1 MNDRGLRG
9 SNLGAR
15 SLETD
20 EGITAAPR
28 QYINYVCEEGHITSV
43 PMSTEADVPAL
54 WECRCGLMA
63 LRQDTERPDEK
74 PTKPARTHWDMLLER
89 RSVSE
94 LDDLLQERLGLLRSG
109 QIGAG
114 RKSRVS

>member
-1 MNDRGLRG
+1 MNERGLRG

-28 QYINYVCEEGHITSV
+28 QYVNYHCENGHITSV
-43 PMSTEADVPAL
+43 PMSTEAEVPQL
-54 WECRCGLMA
+54 WECRCGLEA
-63 LRQDTERPDEK
+63 LRQDGERPEEK

-89 RSVSE
+89 RTVAE
-94 LDDLLQERLGLLRSG
+94 LDELLAERLDLMDQGV
-109 QIGAG
+109 IGPG
-114 RKSRVS
+114 RKARV

>member
-28 QYINYVCEEGHITSV
+28 QYINYHCEKGHITSV
-43 PMSTEADVPAL
+43 PMSTEADIPAL
-54 WECRCGLMA
+54 WECHCGLMA
-63 LRQDTERPDEK
+63 LRADTERPDEK
-74 PTKPARTHWDMLLER
+74 PGKPARTHWDMLLER
-89 RSVSE
+89 RTVSE
-94 LDDLLQERLGLLRSG
+94 LEELLEERLGLLRSG
-109 QIGAG
+109 VIGSG
-114 RKSRVS
+114 RKSTV

>member
-28 QYINYVCEEGHITSV
+28 QYIDFVCESGQITSV
-43 PMSTEADVPAL
+43 PMSTDAEVPAV
-54 WECRCGLMA
+54 WECRCGKPA
-63 LRQDTERPDEK
+63 YRKDAAAPDDK
-74 PTKPARTHWDMLLER
+74 PAKPARTHWDMLLER
-89 RSVSE
+89 RTMAE
-94 LDDLLQERLGLLRSG
+94 LEDLLNERLELLRSG
-109 QIGAG
+109 AIGSG
-114 RKSRVS
+114 RRS